1 MKKHILVVIISILGL
16 NISHAA
22 AVFTSI
28 ASGNYGVA
36 GTWSFVGTSSTGI
49 PTRYDDVIITNGK
62 TVTMNVSSNAK
73 TLTINVGGVLS
84 LNNLSILI
92 WGNFTNNGFVSGTGN
107 FMFRGV
113 GTYTG
118 NSITNTGAI
127 YFYTNYTIGAGAVF
141 TKHGTSPLQAN
152 AIVTN
157 NGQMNLTAS
166 GSLQLAAGSKWINAA
181 GSSLTLSSAVSGTGT
196 LDCSAAA
203 NTVTY
208 VGNTYAT
215 VWCTNATYYNLI
227 INTTTSSTKSIN
239 GNLSVLNNLTIGS
252 NVTFN
257 CANHDIL
264 IGGNWTN
271 TSNNTCTNMGTVT
284 FNGAG
289 TQTITRTATEQ
300 FKNVTLAGTGTVLLA
315 RDVTCTGNVTIT
327 TGTLDVS
334 ATNYNLNIAGNFS
347 NAGGALTAQTGTVT
361 FNGAAAQTIS
371 GASTTSFYNL
381 TSTNTVG
388 GISVTGAIIVS
399 NILTVSSNS
408 FGTSGVG
415 MIIIPATGATT
426 FGRIAPLGAG
436 ATFGGT
442 GWVIQSY
449 IPGPATGGWQYLGSP
464 TQASTLA
471 DWDGDPR
478 FWMSQTG
485 GNDGNCSPTFYSV
498 RTVTA
503 PSNITYANVTSQ
515 GTALTPGKGFMVWMA
530 DNHNAAATLSSPL
543 VFDTKGTP
551 NQGTI
556 NRAVLATG
564 YNLMSNPF
572 ACPITYA
579 SVRASSSAT
588 LSVNYVIWDATSGA
602 YSTNPNGGVI
612 ETSQGFLAW
621 ATGAGNMT
629 FSEAHKSIVA
639 NPTIVRTG
647 NPENFLR
654 IKSSNEVNG
663 LGGEAE
669 VQISADAHNGLDQ
682 EYDLPFIPSPFDDA
696 TNIWTS
702 DNDNKDLLLNVLDAN
717 SDNLDIPM
725 SVVSGSAGKQL
736 LSFIGLN
743 GFSTYSCASLENI
756 ATGEIVNL
764 KIHDTYSFAA
774 NTIGEKHNF
783 IIHFERN
790 GNCSLANQNITAS
803 LDASSQV
810 FTNDGK
816 IMVQF
821 GFEETSDV
829 TINVFNT
836 LGQEVT
842 ATKNVRVGKETI
854 TLDNPGTSGIYLVRI
869 TKGNEVVTKKIFL

>member
-1 MKKHILVVIISILGL
+1 MKKYLLVTALAFWGIK
-16 NISHAA
+16 NSHAA
-22 AVFTSI
+22 TFTSI
-28 ASGNYGVA
+28 ASGNYGIA
-36 GTWSFVGTSSTGI
+36 TTWNVVGIDADGI
-49 PTRYDDVIITNGK
+49 PDNNDDVIISAGN
-62 TVTMNVSSNAK
+62 TVTLNVSSNAK
-73 TLTINVGGVLS
+73 TLTINPTGILS
-84 LNNLSILI
+84 MNSKGMLV
-92 WGNFTNNGFVSGTGN
+92 WGNLTNNGSTSGTGIWY
-107 FMFRGV
+107 FYAP

-118 NSITNTGAI
+118 NGINNNGTIYFFSTYTIAAGVNILKNGAI
-127 YFYTNYTIGAGAVF
+127 VLA
-141 TKHGTSPLQAN
+141 AN
-152 AIVTN
+152 VIVTN
-157 NGQMNLTAS
+157 NGNINLVSA
-166 GSLQLAAGSKWINAA
+166 GLFQLNTNSKWINTS
-181 GSSLTLSSAVSGTGT
+181 GSSLNVSATVTNNGTI
-196 LDCSAAA
+196 DCSAAS
-203 NTVTY
+203 NTFTY
-208 VGNTYAT
+208 QTNAYTT
-215 VWCTNATYYNLI
+215 IMCTNATYYNLVI
-227 INTTTSSTKSIN
+227 KTNTAVAKSLN
-239 GNLSVLNNLTIGS
+239 NNLTVLNNLTIS
-252 NVTFN
+252 SLVTLN
-257 CANHDIL
+257 CANHNITL
-264 IGGNWTN
+264 GGNWTN
-271 TSNNTCTNMGTVT
+271 TANTTCTNMGTVT

-289 TQTITRTATEQ
+289 TQTITRTSTEQ
-300 FKNVTLAGTGTVLLA
+300 FKNVTLSGAGTVLLA
-315 RDVTCTGNVTIT
+315 RDVTCSGNVTIT
-327 TGTLDVS
+327 TGALDVS

-347 NAGGALTAQTGTVT
+347 NAGGTLTAHAGTVT

-388 GISVTGAIIVS
+388 GISVTGAIIAS

-408 FGTSGVG
+408 FGTSGAG
-415 MIIIPATGATT
+415 MIIISAMGPTT

-436 ATFGGT
+436 ATLTGT

-449 IPGPATGGWQYLGSP
+449 INGPTTGGWQYLGSP
-464 TQASTLA
+464 TQAATLA
-471 DWDGDPR
+471 DWDVDAR
-478 FWMSQTG
+478 FWMSGTG
-485 GNDGNCSPTFYSV
+485 GNDGNAYPMFYSV

-503 PSNITYANVTSQ
+503 PSNLTYANVTSQ
-515 GTALTPGKGFMVWMA
+515 ATALTPGKGFMVWMA
-530 DNHNAAATLSSPL
+530 DNHNASPTLSSPL
-543 VFDTKGTP
+543 VFDTHGTP

-556 NRAVLATG
+556 NKAILATG
-564 YNLMSNPF
+564 YNLMSNPY

-579 SVRASSSAT
+579 SVLASSSAT
-588 LSVNYVIWDATSGA
+588 LSVNFVIVNGNGS

-612 ETSQGFLAW
+612 ATSQGFLAW

-774 NTIGEKHNF
+774 NTIGEKHDF

-842 ATKNVRVGKETI
+842 ATKNVSVGKETI